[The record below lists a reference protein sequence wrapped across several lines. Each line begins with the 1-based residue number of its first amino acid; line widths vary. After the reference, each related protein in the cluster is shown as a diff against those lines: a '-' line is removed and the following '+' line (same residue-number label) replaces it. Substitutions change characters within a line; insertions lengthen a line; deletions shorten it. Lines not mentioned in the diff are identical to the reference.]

1 MSKINVRSPYYVSIT
16 ATNLTSCKLELFI
29 YQGLQAAGGASGAS
43 NGRSATPTYTLN
55 SFAVDERCTFEIS
68 ELVRDFF
75 DNEFDG
81 DYSTEIFF
89 VDYKT
94 TNTIQTEIGSATSF
108 TQLKAFYGYG
118 FFEDGVQNQV
128 TDVDTSTTTSSTINN
143 KALLQSNTTIV
154 KLDDAPA
161 VIPVDTSLAT
171 RVSYELNGIEV
182 FSKSISSSTNT
193 NAQIEYVTSGVDGAD
208 EFENRVL
215 QDSGTF
221 ESSPCLE
228 EFEGDFTLF
237 DFDSIYVDSSQGV
250 TKITVK
256 SESECKF
263 TPLKITFVNKYGVL
277 QDIWFLKR
285 SNESLRTR
293 EQEFKK
299 NIISSGS
306 YNISKHQNKTLTK
319 NGSETLTLNS
329 GYYPEV
335 YNDVFKEMLL
345 SEDCWIEIES
355 QTLPI
360 KISSS
365 SFAYKTQL
373 NDKIIN
379 YTIDVEFAFDTINNV
394 R

>member
-193 NAQIEYVTSGVDGAD
+193 NAQIEYVTSGVNGAD

-250 TKITVK
+250 TKLTVK

>member
-29 YQGLQAAGGASGAS
+29 YQGVQAAGGASGAS

-55 SFAVDERCTFEIS
+55 SFAVDNICTFEIS
-68 ELVRDFF
+68 ELVRDYF

-94 TNTIQTEIGSATSF
+94 TNTIQTTIGSASSF

-118 FFEDGVQNQV
+118 FFEDGVQNQ
-128 TDVDTSTTTSSTINN
+128 SNTINN

-193 NAQIEYVTSGVDGAD
+193 NAQIEYVTSGVNGAD

-250 TKITVK
+250 TKLTVK

-319 NGSETLTLNS
+319 NGSESLTLNS
-329 GYYPEV
+329 GYYPEA

>member
-171 RVSYELNGIEV
+171 RVSYELNGLEV
-182 FSKSISSSTNT
+182 FSKAINSSTNT

-250 TKITVK
+250 TKLTVK

-319 NGSETLTLNS
+319 NGSESLTLNS
-329 GYYPEV
+329 GYYPEA